1 MTTPDDIA
9 NQRLHNQHIAH
20 HPFET
25 PAEVVRW
32 LGAIQAQDYLGALW
46 TIGLRMNQAT
56 EAAIEQAVADRTI
69 IRTWPMR
76 GTLHFVAPEDARWML
91 NLLTPPVIARTAAR
105 HRQLE
110 LDEAVFARS
119 KDLLVAAL
127 QGGKQLTR
135 EEMYAV
141 LERGKISATGQR
153 GYHILVQLAQEGL
166 ICWGPRSG
174 KQQTFVLLDEWVPQ
188 SRQLDRDE
196 ALAAVATRYFT
207 GHGPATLHDF
217 MWWTG
222 LKAADAR
229 TALDLAAGQLAQD
242 SMDGKSYWMAL
253 DSPALPSPPPSAYL
267 LPGFDEYLLGYTDRG
282 AALAPQDAPKIHP
295 GGNGVFSPTI
305 VVDGRVV
312 GSWKRTLKKRAV
324 TIEFDPFRPFT
335 DAEQDAIAE
344 AAGRYGDFLGL
355 PVAL

>member
-9 NQRLHNQHIAH
+9 HQRLHNQHIAQ
-20 HPFET
+20 PTFNT
-25 PAEVVRW
+25 PAEVVGW

-91 NLLTPPVIARTAAR
+91 NLLTPPVIARTAPR

-110 LDEAVFARS
+110 LDQAVFARS
-119 KDLLVAAL
+119 KGLFVKAL

-135 EEMYAV
+135 EDMYAV
-141 LERGKISATGQR
+141 LERGKISSVGQR

-166 ICWGPRSG
+166 ICWGPRSD
-174 KQQTFVLLDEWVPQ
+174 KQQTFVLLDEWIPQ
-188 SRQLDRDE
+188 SCQLDRDE

-207 GHGPATLHDF
+207 GHGPATLPDF

-229 TALDLAAGQLAQD
+229 TALDLAAGQLAQA
-242 SMDGKSYWMAL
+242 SVDGKSYWMAQ
-253 DSPALPSPPPSAYL
+253 DTPALHNPAPSVYL
-267 LPGFDEYLLGYTDRG
+267 LPGFDEYMLGYTDRS

-312 GSWKRTLKKRAV
+312 GSWKRTVKKRAV
-324 TIEFDPFRPFT
+324 TVEFTPFRPFT
-335 DAEQDAIAE
+335 APEQDVIAE

-355 PVAL
+355 PVVL